1 MPCFDVIISD
11 LQIAHQ
17 EQVRELN
24 RKTKGRGRIIQ
35 QGWEDSILSMK
46 QQTAKLKGLTE
57 QYYLPDLPL
66 SGFRTHGVSGDKR
79 RANNENMRSE
89 GESGHWTVKS
99 LSFTVIPLS
108 LSLSLSPS
116 LFVCVHRIDK
126 VAGIPC
132 SITYS

>member
-35 QGWEDSILSMK
+35 QGWEDSIPSMK

-108 LSLSLSPS
+108 LSLSLS
-116 LFVCVHRIDK
+116 VCLCAPNR
-126 VAGIPC
+126 
-132 SITYS
+132 